1 LSKSEKNNKE
11 EKTTVKRKLTYL
23 AVATTLSM
31 IGQST
36 ASAATETKAQYSPH
50 AAVNLSKGT
59 TKKLLW
65 GDTHQHS
72 GWSGDA
78 GAFGAKLSPED
89 ALRFARGEEVVASSG
104 QAARLDRPLD
114 FVVISDHSDGMG
126 MIQEMR
132 AGNPII
138 LNDPIGKR
146 WTEMMKAGGSEGLKA
161 AAEMIDAQ
169 SNNRL
174 PEYVKNKEMGLAVWK
189 KNTAIQEKYN
199 EPGRFTTLIGYEW
212 TSNYGG
218 GDNLHR
224 NVIFR
229 DGKDKADEMVPYTTF
244 DSENP
249 EDLWK
254 WMQAWEEKTGGKVL
268 AIPHNGNLSN
278 GRMFALTDLFGK
290 PMTRA
295 YAEARSRWEPL
306 YETTQIKGDSET
318 HASLS
323 PSDEFATF
331 ERWDKANLNGVPKKP
346 EQLQYEHA
354 RQALKNGLL
363 MESKIGANPFKYGL
377 IGSTDSHTGLTTT
390 AEDNF
395 FNKHTQVE
403 PKATRWSDKKSLS
416 ITGWQYQSSGY
427 AAVWA
432 QDNTRT
438 AIWDALKAKE
448 VYSTTGSRIAV
459 RVFGGYDFAASDVQR
474 ADFAEVGYAKG
485 VPMGGELKTAA
496 KGKAPVLMIQAAKDP
511 VGGNLDRIQ
520 VIKGWLDA
528 KGAVHEKIYNVAWS
542 GKRKLGK
549 GGKLPT
555 VGNTVNVK
563 EATWSN
569 SIGAPALDAAWRD
582 PDFDPAAKAFYYV
595 RVIEIPTPRWTAYDA
610 KRYGVTMTPD
620 VAMTVTER
628 AYTSPIWYN
637 P

>member
-1 LSKSEKNNKE
+1 M
-11 EKTTVKRKLTYL
+11 KRKLMSL
-23 AVATTLSM
+23 AIAATAAIT
-31 IGQST
+31 IQNQT
-36 ASAATETKAQYSPH
+36 SAATDAYSPNV
-50 AAVNLSKGT
+50 AANIGKGGP
-59 TKKLLW
+59 KKLLW

-89 ALRFARGEEVVASSG
+89 ALRFARGEEVVSSSG

-114 FVVISDHSDGMG
+114 FIVIADHSDGMG

-138 LNDPIGKR
+138 MADPIGKR
-146 WTEMMKAGGSEGLKA
+146 WAEMMKAGGKQGMA
-161 AAEMIDAQ
+161 AAMEMIDAQ

-174 PEYVKNKEMGLAVWK
+174 PDYVKNKEMGLAVWQ
-189 KNTAIQEKYN
+189 KNTAIQEIYN

-224 NVIFR
+224 NVIYR
-229 DGKDKADEMVPYTTF
+229 DGKDKADAMVPFTTF

-278 GRMFALTDLFGK
+278 GRMFALTDLFGN

-295 YAEARSRWEPL
+295 YAENRSRWEPL
-306 YETTQIKGDSET
+306 YETSQIKGDSET
-318 HASLS
+318 HSALS
-323 PSDEFATF
+323 PNDEFANF

-363 MESKIGANPFKYGL
+363 MESKLGANPFKYGL
-377 IGSTDSHTGLTTT
+377 IASTDSHTGLSTP
-390 AEDNF
+390 AENNF
-395 FNKHTQVE
+395 FSKHAQVE
-403 PKATRWSDKKSLS
+403 PKANRWNESKNLSL
-416 ITGWQYQSSGY
+416 GWQYQASGY

-432 QDNTRT
+432 QDNTRA

-448 VYSTTGSRIAV
+448 VYGTTGSRIAV
-459 RVFGGYDFAASDVQR
+459 RIFGGFDFAAADLER
-474 ADFAEVGYAKG
+474 ADFADVGYAKG

-496 KGKAPVLMIQAAKDP
+496 KGKALTLMIQAAKDP
-511 VGGNLDRIQ
+511 VGGNLDRVQ

-528 KGAVHEKIYNVAWS
+528 KGVVQEKVYDVAWS
-542 GKRKLGK
+542 GKRKASK
-549 GGKLPT
+549 DGKLPS

-569 SIGAPALDAAWRD
+569 SIGAPALDVVWRD
-582 PDFDPAAKAFYYV
+582 PSFDPALKAFYYI

-620 VAMTVTER
+620 VPMIVTER
-628 AYTSPIWYN
+628 AYSSPIWYQ

>member
-1 LSKSEKNNKE
+1 MKQKFLN
-11 EKTTVKRKLTYL
+11 
-23 AVATTLSM
+23 VATVAALVLFA
-31 IGQST
+31 QST
-36 ASAATETKAQYSPH
+36 QVIAASAVYSPNVKVGQG
-50 AAVNLSKGT
+50 AP
-59 TKKLLW
+59 KKLLW

-89 ALRFARGEEVVASSG
+89 ALRFARGEEVIASSG

-114 FVVISDHSDGMG
+114 FIVIADHSDGMG
-126 MIQEMR
+126 VIQEMR
-132 AGNPII
+132 AGNPIV
-138 LNDPIGKR
+138 LNDPVGKR
-146 WTEMMKAGGSEGLKA
+146 WTDMMKAGGKQGLQA
-161 AAEMIDAQ
+161 AMEMIDAQ

-174 PEYVKNKEMGLAVWK
+174 PDFIKNKEMGLAVWQ

-229 DGKDKADEMVPYTTF
+229 DGKDKADAMVPYTTF

-278 GRMFALTDLFGK
+278 GRMFALTDLFGN

-295 YAEARSRWEPL
+295 YAEARARWEPL
-306 YETTQIKGDSET
+306 YETSQIKGDSET
-318 HASLS
+318 HSTLS
-323 PSDEFATF
+323 PKDEFANF
-331 ERWDKANLNGVPKKP
+331 ERWDKANLNGVAKKP

-363 MESKIGANPFKYGL
+363 MESKLGVNPFKYGL
-377 IGSTDSHTGLTTT
+377 IASTDSHTGLTTP
-390 AEDNF
+390 AENNF
-395 FNKHTQVE
+395 FSKHAQVE
-403 PKATRWSDKKSLS
+403 PKANRWNESKNLS
-416 ITGWQYQSSGY
+416 IGWQYQASGY
-427 AAVWA
+427 TAVWA
-432 QDNTRT
+432 DDNTRG

-448 VYSTTGSRIAV
+448 VYGTTGSRIAV
-459 RVFGGYDFAASDVQR
+459 RLFGGFDFAATDVQR

-485 VPMGGELKTAA
+485 VPMGGQLTAAA

-511 VGGNLDRIQ
+511 VGGNLDRVQ

-528 KGAVHEKIYNVAWS
+528 KGAVQEKIYNVAWS
-542 GKRKLGK
+542 GKRKPGK
-549 GGKLPT
+549 DGKLPA

-563 EATWSN
+563 EASWSN
-569 SIGAPALDAAWRD
+569 SIGAPALDAVWRD
-582 PDFDPAAKAFYYV
+582 PDFDPALKAFYYV

-610 KRYGVTMTPD
+610 KRYGVTMTPE
-620 VAMTVTER
+620 VPMILTER